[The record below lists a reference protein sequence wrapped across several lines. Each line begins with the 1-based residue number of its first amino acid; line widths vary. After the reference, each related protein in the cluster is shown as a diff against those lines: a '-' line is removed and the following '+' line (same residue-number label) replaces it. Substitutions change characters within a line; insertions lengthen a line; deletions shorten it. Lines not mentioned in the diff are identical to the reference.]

1 MDKEYLESLVEQ
13 GLSTRDI
20 AKKENKSQTSVR
32 HWLNKYSLKTKNK
45 SFKDG
50 YHNDSNKSKLTKE
63 TQNCSC
69 CNVKLVEENSYYN
82 QHKNLYYFMCKNCHA
97 NYTFKKRL
105 NFKIKALNYKGNSCK
120 SCGYNKDIT
129 ALEFHHVDPSQ
140 KEILPAKLYYKPWD
154 YAKEELDKC
163 VVFCCNCH
171 REEHYRIHQKNKL
184 EKEFSVNLSSSFSNS
199 ILTGKNTRQK
209 SCRNCDIV
217 LTDDN
222 RAAGSHSGYCK
233 SCDSKMVIEKN
244 IKAKERVVEYMGGCC
259 SICGYD
265 KCIIAIEFHHL
276 DPAKKSETY
285 NKRFTSWGFERQKK
299 ELENCIIVCANC
311 HREIHSKEEHK
322 TP

>member
-32 HWLNKYSLKTKNK
+32 HWLKKYSLKTKNK

-50 YHNDSNKSKLTKE
+50 YTNKSNTPKLTKE
-63 TQNCSC
+63 NQNCSC
-69 CNVKLVEENSYYN
+69 CNVKLVEENSYYKR
-82 QHKNLYYFMCKNCHA
+82 HKNLYYSMCKDCHA
-97 NYTFKKRL
+97 NYTFKKRF
-105 NFKIKALNYKGNSCK
+105 NFKIKALDYKGNSCK

-129 ALEFHHVDPSQ
+129 ALEFHHKNPTE

-154 YAKEELDKC
+154 YAKQELDKC
-163 VVFCCNCH
+163 IVLCCNCH

-184 EKEFSVNLSSSFSNS
+184 EKEFSVNLTSSFSNS
-199 ILTGKNTRQK
+199 ILTGKNTGQK

-222 RAAGSHSGYCK
+222 RAAGSHSGLCK
-233 SCDSKMVIEKN
+233 PCDSKIVIEKN
-244 IKAKERVVEYMGGCC
+244 INGKKRAVEYMGGCC
-259 SICGYD
+259 SVCDYD

-276 DPAKKSETY
+276 DPSKKSETY
-285 NKRFTSWGFERQKK
+285 SKRFTSWGFDRQKK
-299 ELENCIIVCANC
+299 ELENCIIVCSNC

>member
-13 GLSTRDI
+13 GLSI
-20 AKKENKSQTSVR
+20 NQLSKIFKKGQTTVR
-32 HWLNKYSLKTKNK
+32 YWLKKYNLKTKNK

-50 YHNDSNKSKLTKE
+50 YHYRNKVNANEQYCPCCGIHLNSE
-63 TQNCSC
+63 TGYSRKDRNIWATLCKKCSME
-69 CNVKLVEENSYYN
+69 KD
-82 QHKNLYYFMCKNCHA
+82 
-97 NYTFKKRL
+97 FKKRF
-105 NFKIKALNYKGNSCK
+105 NFKIKALKYKGTSCK

-129 ALEFHHVDPSQ
+129 ALEFHHKNPTE

-154 YAKEELDKC
+154 YAKQELDKC
-163 VVFCCNCH
+163 IILCCNCH
-171 REEHYRIHQKNKL
+171 REDHYRIHQNNKL
-184 EKEFSVNLSSSFSNS
+184 EKEFSVNLTSSFSNS

-222 RAAGSHSGYCK
+222 RAAGSHSGLCK
-233 SCDSKMVIEKN
+233 PCDSKLVIEKTV
-244 IKAKERVVEYMGGCC
+244 KAKERAVEYMGGCC
-259 SICGYD
+259 SVCGYN

-276 DPAKKSETY
+276 DPTKKSGTY
-285 NKRFTSWGFERQKK
+285 HKRFTSWGFERQKK